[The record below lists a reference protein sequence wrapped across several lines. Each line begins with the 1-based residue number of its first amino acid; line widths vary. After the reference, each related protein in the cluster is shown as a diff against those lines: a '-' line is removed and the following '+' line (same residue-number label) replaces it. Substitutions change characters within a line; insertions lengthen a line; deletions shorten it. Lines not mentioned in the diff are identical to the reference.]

1 MSKRSNEH
9 DGNTLRCL
17 SIATVNGQRGVR
29 GGLTASALGGDKP
42 EGERQRER
50 ETECEEYETDH

>member
-42 EGERQRER
+42 EKEKKRGNVK
-50 ETECEEYETDH
+50 YETDH